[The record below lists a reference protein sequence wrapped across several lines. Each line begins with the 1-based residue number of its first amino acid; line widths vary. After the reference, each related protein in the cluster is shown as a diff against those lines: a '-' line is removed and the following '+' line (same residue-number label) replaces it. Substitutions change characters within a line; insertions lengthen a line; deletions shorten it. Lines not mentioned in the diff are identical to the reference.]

1 MAQLKAV
8 WHNPGSPGSRTFLC
22 LWNGMAGIVALG
34 LVHPHD
40 IVSLGG
46 GLAISTARVDNMGT
60 NYR

>member
-1 MAQLKAV
+1 
-8 WHNPGSPGSRTFLC
+8 
-22 LWNGMAGIVALG
+22 MAGIVALG